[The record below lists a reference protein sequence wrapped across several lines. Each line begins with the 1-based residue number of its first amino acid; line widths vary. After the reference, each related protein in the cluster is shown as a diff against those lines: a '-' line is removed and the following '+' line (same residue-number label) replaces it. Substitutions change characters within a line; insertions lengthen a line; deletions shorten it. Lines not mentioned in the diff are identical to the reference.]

1 MRNICIK
8 TNHLGGDPVQVKT
21 KKGNMYKLTPYEETQ
36 FEYILD
42 WANGK
47 LFPWYQNDEVKEK
60 VLEASKN
67 NDKIFVIT
75 TTAQNDR
82 WLLDSIR
89 DEMNRTYINTYLIN
103 RAYGGPEEGGWWYDV
118 SVPVESVY
126 FETIEQA
133 IQQFHYYENKWKRT
147 NHDEGR
153 IHESSVNSDGYY
165 YTFREHHFAEYSPK
179 ERPRYE

>member
-1 MRNICIK
+1 MLN
-8 TNHLGGDPVQVKT
+8 
-21 KKGNMYKLTPYEETQ
+21 LTPHERTTY
-36 FEYILD
+36 EYIMN
-42 WANGK
+42 WFNGD
-47 LFPWYQNDEVKEK
+47 LFPWYKNEEAWERIKEANLKYADKK
-60 VLEASKN
+60 V
-67 NDKIFVIT
+67 VIT
-75 TTAQNDR
+75 ETAQADR

-147 NHDEGR
+147 NHEEGR
-153 IHESSVNSDGYY
+153 IKESSVNSDGYY